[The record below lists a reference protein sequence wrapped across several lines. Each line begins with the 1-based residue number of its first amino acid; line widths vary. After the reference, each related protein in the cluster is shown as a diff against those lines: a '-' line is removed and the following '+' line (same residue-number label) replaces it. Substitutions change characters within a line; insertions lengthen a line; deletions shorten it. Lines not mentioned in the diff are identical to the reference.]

1 MRIYMRHRTFKDEL
15 FSQVMFFVGKSGTRY
30 NVGYYD
36 VKKTKDG
43 EFIVRRDGKVI
54 EEAA

>member
-1 MRIYMRHRTFKDEL
+1 
-15 FSQVMFFVGKSGTRY
+15 MFFVGKSGTRY